1 MFDRSRRNLAYWF
14 TLSMGSILVLFTSVG
29 YWFAVR
35 EQIRTFDQNLL
46 KRTQAILENPR
57 FSTIQPTMP
66 LPGTPEFSYVR
77 LYDATRELDR
87 SIGADAPRTL
97 NQAPGWAT
105 ISHDDPTAQGDAEAD
120 ALLRQLTVP
129 VRRGDQLIG
138 YLQVAVPLAP
148 LSASLRQAQLFLSI
162 SLPITLGIIGV
173 VGWQLAG
180 VALKPSRRAYEQL
193 QRFTADASHELRTPV
208 AGILSQAQV
217 ALMPPEEIGEM
228 RSRLQ
233 QIVTAAQSMRSLID
247 QLLFLSR
254 QDRPLNLESLHTIDL
269 VALVRSIVDES
280 MPNAINQSIQISVH
294 SSKPVILIKADS
306 DLIRQAIVNLISN
319 ALKYTPAGGSVD
331 VQSFAQAARAVVE
344 VRDTGI
350 GIPEADLPHVF
361 ERFYRVDTMRTRE
374 TGGFGLGLAIAR
386 QIIEAHHG
394 RITVTSKLSY
404 GSTFRIEFPIA
415 APHPNQ

>member
-35 EQIRTFDQNLL
+35 EQIRSFDQNLL
-46 KRTQAILENPR
+46 KRTQAILQNRR
-57 FSTIQPTMP
+57 FSTTQPAMP
-66 LPGTPEFSYVR
+66 SPGTLEFSYVR
-77 LYDATRELDR
+77 WYSPTREL
-87 SIGADAPRTL
+87 IQAVGTDAPQIL
-97 NQAPGWAT
+97 NQVPGWTT
-105 ISHDDPTAQGDAEAD
+105 INLDRDFNSS
-120 ALLRQLTVP
+120 LRQLTVP
-129 VRRGDQLIG
+129 VQQGNRLIG
-138 YLQVAVPLAP
+138 YLQVGVPLTP
-148 LSASLRQAQLFLSI
+148 LQASLRQAQFFLSI
-162 SLPITLGIIGV
+162 SLPITLGIIGI

-180 VALKPSRRAYEQL
+180 VALKPARRAYEQL

-254 QDRPLNLESLHTIDL
+254 QDRPLNLEALAAIDL
-269 VALVRSIVDES
+269 VTLVQSIVEES
-280 MPNAINQSIQISVH
+280 MPIAIGRSIQLSVQ
-294 SSKPVILIKADS
+294 SSKSTMLIKADR
-306 DLIRQAIVNLISN
+306 DLIKQALVNLISN
-319 ALKYTPAGGSVD
+319 ALKYTPANGSVEIQAF
-331 VQSFAQAARAVVE
+331 VQATRAVVE

-374 TGGFGLGLAIAR
+374 TGGFGLGLAIAK
-386 QIIEAHHG
+386 QIIEAHCG
-394 RITVTSKLSY
+394 RITVSSKLGY
-404 GSTFRIEFPIA
+404 GSTFRIEFPMA
-415 APHPNQ
+415 TSQPER

>member
-35 EQIRTFDQNLL
+35 EQIQSFDQNLL
-46 KRTQAILENPR
+46 KRTQAILENRR

-66 LPGTPEFSYVR
+66 TPGTLEFSYVR
-77 LYDATRELDR
+77 WYSPTRNLIDA
-87 SIGADAPRTL
+87 IGSDAPRTL
-97 NQAPGWAT
+97 NQVPGWAT
-105 ISHDDPTAQGDAEAD
+105 IRDDRNANS
-120 ALLRQLTVP
+120 LLRQLTVP
-129 VRRGDQLIG
+129 VQQGDRLLG
-138 YLQVAVPLAP
+138 YLQVAIPLAP
-148 LSASLRQAQLFLSI
+148 LRMSLRQAQLFLSI

-180 VALKPSRRAYEQL
+180 VALKPARRAYDQL

-233 QIVTAAQSMRSLID
+233 HIVTAAQSMRSLID

-254 QDRPLNLESLHTIDL
+254 QDRPLNLESLDAIDL
-269 VALVRSIVDES
+269 VALVRLIVDES
-280 MPNAINQSIQISVH
+280 MQSALEQSIQISVQA
-294 SSKPVILIKADS
+294 SKPVILIKADRE
-306 DLIRQAIVNLISN
+306 LIKQAIVNLISN
-319 ALKYTPAGGSVD
+319 ALKYSSSGDRVEIQLFT
-331 VQSFAQAARAVVE
+331 QATRAIVE

-386 QIIEAHHG
+386 QIIEAHRG
-394 RITVTSKLSY
+394 RISVTSKLSY
-404 GSTFRIEFPIA
+404 GSTFRLEFPLVI
-415 APHPNQ
+415 HSQNL